1 MSQDLRSRIRAAA
14 QERGIDPEIAINFAQ
29 AESSL
34 NPNAKAKTSSAS
46 GLFQV
51 INKTWKEYGG
61 RNKNDI
67 NEQIRVGTDI
77 IASNQASFKR
87 KFNREPSAAELYAYH
102 VLGPTGAPQL
112 LRADPAMPMQKVVS
126 PEAYKANP
134 AWHGKR
140 VADIMGT
147 YEKKVGGSGKAPVAT
162 GKAVPKQR
170 ASAPSFP
177 PLTQMDIDQMGPNYK
192 AALAAMTLADTSD
205 EDDDEGA
212 GTERVMDKMAEND
225 SMVEEEAPMSTAAI
239 RDIGMGQTQPVLMAK
254 GGEARKMMDAVYRA
268 DGSPEYGEISM
279 GDFSGDTRQQ
289 LKDALTKRGRA
300 TTKEDLKILS
310 RLPVEAASNVES
322 FTRGSV
328 AALPGMVGDVEAAFR
343 TDPKK
348 QIFPTTE
355 KILKSVPRITP
366 ANERSAGFEE
376 IGTYDIGLPGAALAK
391 GVSKVPG
398 ALKAAAPVVGAAL
411 ADATVPKLLQ
421 PMFPENLSGRM
432 YAVKPTGGVFYPK
445 DSGSRIDDYL
455 SQINKKLESTDIPG
469 KEAKAVMELI
479 KDKGYKYFSTTYGTK
494 QDPLREAVLDGRL
507 SLSGNDTEI
516 LRDYAL
522 AAAREGHP
530 NAIKDLEKAYDDA
543 AKLQGTYVKVDKDK
557 FIETLPPSS
566 EMLTSSK
573 LEKLM
578 PHTAKTVKQ
587 AEIEKMIKEG
597 VDPEHINIKTEERNP
612 RDLTQSYLPEANQL
626 LGAILEGSHKA
637 PLSGAEKSIKYAAD
651 KGEYIYDL
659 SSSMPDFEFLKPSV
673 VARGIAT
680 IPVSDLK
687 NMTFPEMVIRGA
699 QNTLLD
705 RNADVAIDRLK
716 AGKDIPKKFY
726 TEGVTPV
733 KGLQD
738 TGWHSIDSL
747 FGVRL
752 EGAAMHHSIG
762 DYAKP
767 GTAYGHGGRE
777 GFLSGK
783 AKVYSLR
790 PDGYKPTLTVETGV
804 DPKGVFVSQVKGPFN
819 SAPTLEE
826 KQKVFQ
832 LFDLLRPYDFK
843 NKESYVSTPERYTRD
858 RQGENIPEM
867 LIDWK
872 QEYQNYLKYLNKEI
886 E

>member
-1 MSQDLRSRIRAAA
+1 MSQDLRSRIKAAA

-46 GLFQV
+46 GLYQV

-61 RNKNDI
+61 RNRNDI

-77 IASNQASFKR
+77 IASNQEKFKR
-87 KFNREPSAAELYAYH
+87 RFNRNPSAAELYAYH

-112 LRADPAMPMQKVVS
+112 LNADPNAPMEKVVS
-126 PEAYKANP
+126 REAYNANP

-254 GGEARKMMDAVYRA
+254 GGEARKMLDAVYRA

-300 TTKEDLKILS
+300 TTKEDLKYLS
-310 RLPVEAASNVES
+310 RIPKEGVSNVES

-328 AALPGMVGDVEAAFR
+328 AALPGMVGDFEAGFR
-343 TDPKK
+343 KDPRN

-355 KILKSVPRITP
+355 KILKSVPRVTP

-398 ALKAAAPVVGAAL
+398 ALKAAAPVAAAMAL
-411 ADATVPKLLQ
+411 KAAPAAQ
-421 PMFPENLSGRM
+421 PM
-432 YAVKPTGGVFYPK
+432 YAVKPTGGVFYPQG
-445 DSGSRIDDYL
+445 SGSRIDDYL
-455 SQINKKLESTDIPG
+455 QSVVSNLGKTDLPG
-469 KEAKAVMELI
+469 KDAGTVADFI
-479 KDKGYKYFSTTYGTK
+479 RNKGYKYLTTNYGTGK
-494 QDPLREAVLDGRL
+494 DQIRDAIFDGRL
-507 SLSGNDTEI
+507 TLTGKDTENI
-516 LRDYAL
+516 RGYAL
-522 AAAREGHP
+522 RAAREGEP
-530 NAIKDLEKAYDDA
+530 EALKDVEKAYDKLTQLRGSVIIKDPNITFRDQNVIVDA
-543 AKLQGTYVKVDKDK
+543 AEKAEVD
-557 FIETLPPSS
+557 
-566 EMLTSSK
+566 
-573 LEKLM
+573 
-578 PHTAKTVKQ
+578 
-587 AEIEKMIKEG
+587 KMIKEG
-597 VDPEHINIKTEERNP
+597 VDPELINYERS
-612 RDLTQSYLPEANQL
+612 RKDTSDLARNYASESDKM
-626 LGAILEGSHKA
+626 LGELIAGTKQ
-637 PLSGAEKSIKYAAD
+637 AETGGQKSVKMAAD
-651 KGEYIYDL
+651 KGERIYDL
-659 SSSMPDFEFLKPSV
+659 ASRPEFEFLDPKI
-673 VARGIAT
+673 AAQGIAT
-680 IPVSDLK
+680 IPVKDLQ
-687 NMTFPEMVIRGA
+687 NMTFPEAIIRGA

-705 RNADVAIDRLK
+705 RSGDAVVAAIEK
-716 AGKDIPKKFY
+716 GNSIPKKFY
-726 TEGVTPV
+726 AEGVTPV
-733 KGLQD
+733 KGAEDLGWVTVD
-738 TGWHSIDSL
+738 TP
-747 FGVRL
+747 FAVKL
-752 EGAAMHHSIG
+752 EGASMKHSVHG
-762 DYAKP
+762 YAEK
-767 GTAYGHGGRE
+767 GKYGHGGRE
-777 GFLSGK
+777 AFLEGK

-790 PDGYKPTLTVETGV
+790 PNGGKPSVTVEARV
-804 DPKGVFVSQVKGPFN
+804 DPEGLYVSQVKGPYN
-819 SAPTLEE
+819 SEPTLEE
-826 KQKVFQ
+826 KAKVFQ
-832 LFDLLRPYDFK
+832 LFDVLRPHKFQA
-843 NKESYVSTPERYTRD
+843 ES
-858 RQGENIPEM
+858 IPEKYRHTRTGKS
-867 LIDWK
+867 LNED
-872 QEYQNYLKYLNKEI
+872 EYTAVNWAEEYANYQKYLNKEI